1 MAREAM
7 VTRTVNGTEIKCMTV
22 NTMTAE
28 VKEESVVIGK
38 VFKDEASMLKAIAK
52 TYDTD
57 ITKVVKIIEHHPVKT
72 RYGMKE
78 SAFIAGA
85 EILPPLPVKE
95 K

>member
-1 MAREAM
+1 MAREPM
-7 VTRTVNGTEIKCMTV
+7 VTRTVVGTKIKCMTV
-22 NTMTAE
+22 NTETSE
-28 VKEESVVIGK
+28 VTEQEVVIGK
-38 VFKDEASMLKAIAK
+38 TFKDEAAMLKTIAK

-57 ITKVVKIIEHHPVKT
+57 ITKVVKIISHEPAKT